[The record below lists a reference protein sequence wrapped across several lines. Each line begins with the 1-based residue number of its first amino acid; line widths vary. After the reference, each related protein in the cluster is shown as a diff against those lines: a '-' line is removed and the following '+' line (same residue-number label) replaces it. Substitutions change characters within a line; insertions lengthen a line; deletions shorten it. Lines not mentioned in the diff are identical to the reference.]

1 MIMIT
6 IKSQQIMTVTAA
18 AIVIYFPLI
27 LSYLCLH
34 HLKKKKEKF

>member
-27 LSYLCLH
+27 LSYLCPH
-34 HLKKKKEKF
+34 NLKKKIKN